1 MVGNWDGLPKEEVEI
16 VEAPMLERGTD
27 VRGYPRERPRL

>member
-1 MVGNWDGLPKEEVEI
+1 MVGNWDGLPKEEVKI

-27 VRGYPRERPRL
+27 VRGYL